1 MANFFTRARLFRLA
15 IGCLIPPV
23 LIAIAYAI
31 INLIFNGPMASLT
44 AGWLTLYFAIR
55 ITGIQVLLYSLAM
68 ECLIVPKLKNIHGV
82 ALVSG
87 LIMTLIV
94 ATAFITFF
102 GRTFA
107 PFERD
112 ILTPILGFILGGL
125 LGYGLK
131 RSYQKQLRGRT
142 FERS

>member
-1 MANFFTRARLFRLA
+1 MANFFTKARLLRLA
-15 IGCLIPPV
+15 IGCLVPPV
-23 LIAIAYAI
+23 LIAIAYAG
-31 INLIFNGPMASLT
+31 INLVVGGPIVSL
-44 AGWLTLYFAIR
+44 AAAWLTLYFAIR
-55 ITGIQVLLYSLAM
+55 VAGVQLLLYSVAM
-68 ECLIVPKLKNIHGV
+68 EFLIVPKLKNIYGV
-82 ALVSG
+82 ALVSS
-87 LIMTLIV
+87 LMMTLIV

-131 RSYQKQLRGRT
+131 RHYQKQRIR
-142 FERS
+142 EHADV

>member
-1 MANFFTRARLFRLA
+1 MANFFTKARLLRLA

-23 LIAIAYAI
+23 LIAIAYAG
-31 INLIFNGPMASLT
+31 INLVASGPIVSL
-44 AGWLTLYFAIR
+44 AAAWLTLYFAIR
-55 ITGIQVLLYSLAM
+55 IAGIQLVLYSLAM
-68 ECLIVPKLKNIHGV
+68 EFLIVPKLKNIYGV
-82 ALVSG
+82 ALVSS
-87 LIMTLIV
+87 LMMTLIV

-131 RSYQKQLRGRT
+131 RHYQNTRDSITAK
-142 FERS
+142 